1 MAYIPYGYK
10 IVNGKAVAD
19 PEQSAQVRQLVRFY
33 LDGLSQNAAAREAGI
48 ICGDTTIKRILV
60 STVYLGTDFYPP
72 ILTKEEHELLLEE
85 LAARTHPGTTV
96 SEKPYPAAHRFR
108 LNLSED
114 AFRPEMSEKEAIETL
129 YQLLEPSEYGRKSA
143 SDEEKTWITTC
154 LSLCTRMSD
163 ENKTTI
169 TPAEQTKC
177 SEKERKKLARAEYIE
192 ELKERVGYSRNRL
205 AKELGIS
212 DSTLYFIEY
221 RKMTASNK
229 LMERIEAHFP
239 RQGKP

>member
-1 MAYIPYGYK
+1 
-10 IVNGKAVAD
+10 
-19 PEQSAQVRQLVRFY
+19 
-33 LDGLSQNAAAREAGI
+33 
-48 ICGDTTIKRILV
+48 
-60 STVYLGTDFYPP
+60 
-72 ILTKEEHELLLEE
+72 
-85 LAARTHPGTTV
+85 
-96 SEKPYPAAHRFR
+96 
-108 LNLSED
+108 
-114 AFRPEMSEKEAIETL
+114 
-129 YQLLEPSEYGRKSA
+129 
-143 SDEEKTWITTC
+143 
-154 LSLCTRMSD
+154 MSD

-212 DSTLYFIEY
+212 DSTLYLIEY